1 MLATLPR
8 LLRVVPAAVLCMAAT
23 SAFANANPQFAAQVR
38 AHRADMAR
46 NESVVAQAALLC
58 TSLPP
63 DREMQE
69 PKCVAFRLH
78 MRALSAKDRQE
89 SCETADSSIPHIA
102 RCLLG
107 GLAGSAA

>member
-1 MLATLPR
+1 MLATFPKLLP
-8 LLRVVPAAVLCMAAT
+8 VVYAAVLCVAGT
-23 SAFANANPQFAAQVR
+23 SAFANSSPQFAAQVR
-38 AHRADMAR
+38 AHRAEMAR
-46 NESVVAQAALLC
+46 SPSVVAEAALLC

-69 PKCVAFRLH
+69 PTCVAFRLH
-78 MRALSAKDRQE
+78 LRALAAKDRQE
-89 SCETADSSIPHIA
+89 SCDTGHSTIPHIA